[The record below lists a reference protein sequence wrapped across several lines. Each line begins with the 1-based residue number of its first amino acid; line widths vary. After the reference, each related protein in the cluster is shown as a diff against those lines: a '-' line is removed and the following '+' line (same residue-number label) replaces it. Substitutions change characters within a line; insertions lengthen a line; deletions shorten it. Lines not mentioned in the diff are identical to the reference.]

1 MIAGADAAAVKP
13 EQPLRLVVTGAEQLL
28 NV

>member
-13 EQPLRLVVTGAEQLL
+13 EQPWRLVVTGAEQLL